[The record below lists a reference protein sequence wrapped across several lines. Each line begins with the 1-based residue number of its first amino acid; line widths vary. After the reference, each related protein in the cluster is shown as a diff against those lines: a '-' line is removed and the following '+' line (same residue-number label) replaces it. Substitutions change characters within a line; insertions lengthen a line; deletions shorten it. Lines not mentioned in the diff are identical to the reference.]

1 MKHLSFSLAIAAS
14 LVAGAAN
21 ASVTVFTDRPTWTA
35 AAGNIIGTE
44 DFEDGS
50 FINGLTISKGS
61 ISGGQ
66 WFDVVDPATEF
77 SFNPVTAL
85 GFDLD
90 MGPGGFGT
98 GHIYTIHFV
107 GGGTHVLDEI
117 DDFIGF
123 YGIVSSMAFNKLTI
137 AAGTGCCVETYLLDD
152 MTFGVVPEPG
162 TWAMLIAGFGLV
174 GTAVRRRR
182 ESAVAA

>member
-1 MKHLSFSLAIAAS
+1 MKQLSFSLAIAAS

-21 ASVTVFTDRPTWTA
+21 ASVSVFTDKPTWTA
-35 AAGNIIGTE
+35 AAGVIIGTE
-44 DFEDGS
+44 DFEDAS
-50 FINGLTISKGS
+50 FINGLTISQGGL
-61 ISGGQ
+61 SGGT
-66 WFDVVDPATEF
+66 WLDAVDPATEY
-77 SFNPVTAL
+77 SFDAVTAL

-137 AAGTGCCVETYLLDD
+137 AAGTGCCIETYRVDN

-174 GTAVRRRR
+174 GTAVRRRK
-182 ESAVAA
+182 VALAA